1 LFTFLQASPVTN
13 PSRSSTPGPTSE
25 MTTESTAAD
34 ETLLRQFATA
44 LVDIRAM
51 TSQVL
56 KLWREE
62 ISDLLPDT
70 STEDNMEEAVLEG

>member
-1 LFTFLQASPVTN
+1 
-13 PSRSSTPGPTSE
+13 